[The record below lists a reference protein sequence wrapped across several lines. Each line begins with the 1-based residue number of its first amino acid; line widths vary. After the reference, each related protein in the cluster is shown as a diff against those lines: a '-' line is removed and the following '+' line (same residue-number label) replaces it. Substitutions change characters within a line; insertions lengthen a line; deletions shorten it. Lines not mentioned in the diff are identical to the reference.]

1 MAWWIESNYKT
12 YWAIE
17 TVEGM
22 TIQKLK
28 KELKKSIKENCQKDI
43 KTLSDEL
50 QKRY

>member
-1 MAWWIESNYKT
+1 MAWIESNYKT
-12 YWAIE
+12 YWTIE

-28 KELKKSIKENCQKDI
+28 KELKKSIKKNYQKDI